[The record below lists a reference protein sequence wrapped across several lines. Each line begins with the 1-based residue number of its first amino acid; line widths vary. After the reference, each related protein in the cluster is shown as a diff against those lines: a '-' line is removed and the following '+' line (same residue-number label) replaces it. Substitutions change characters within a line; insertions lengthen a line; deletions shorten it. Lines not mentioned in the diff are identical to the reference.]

1 MEEKINVEVPEHP
14 SVEPVKGRIVSV
26 DVLRGFDMFWIVGGS
41 TFFAAFFNLTGGRL
55 GKIIVPQFEHV
66 KWEGFH
72 FYDLIFPLFTFIV
85 GMSVVFSLGKLVKR
99 EGKKA
104 AYKRIFRRF
113 ILLYLLGIIY
123 YGGVSQGIQNIRLL
137 GVLQRLALVYL
148 FSGILFIN
156 LRLRGMIITAAG
168 ILLAYWALLSFV
180 PVPGVGHPSFDVGT
194 NWPNWFDAHYL
205 PWRKWRGDWDPE
217 GILSTFPAIV
227 TGLLGVFSSILLLN
241 RNIPDMKKVWYFI
254 GGGAVLVI
262 LGYLWGL
269 QFPVIKRLW
278 TSSYVLV
285 AGGYSAM
292 LMGLLYY
299 IVDVRKWQKWALP
312 FIWIGMNPITI
323 YMVRNIVD
331 LWAFANRFVGLQK
344 VNVSFDPSLSL
355 HERFGIFMLASVY
368 LFFIFTIVWFMF
380 RKKIFIRI

>member
-1 MEEKINVEVPEHP
+1 MNEENEKVQEQP
-14 SVEPVKGRIVSV
+14 SIEPVKGRIVSV

-41 TFFAAFFNLTGGRL
+41 AFFAAFFNLTGGKL
-55 GKIIVPQFEHV
+55 GEIIVPQFEHAH
-66 KWEGFH
+66 WEGFH
-72 FYDLIFPLFTFIV
+72 FYDLIFPLFAFIV

-113 ILLYLLGIIY
+113 IILYLLGIIY
-123 YGGVSQGIQNIRLL
+123 YGGVNHGIQNIRLL
-137 GVLQRLALVYL
+137 GVLQRLAFVYL
-148 FSGILFIN
+148 FSGILYIN
-156 LRLRGMIITAAG
+156 IRTRGLIITFLG
-168 ILLAYWALLSFV
+168 ILIIYWAFLSFV
-180 PVPGVGHPSFDVGT
+180 PVPDIGKVSFARGI
-194 NWPNWFDAHYL
+194 NWPNWFDKHYL
-205 PWRKWRGDWDPE
+205 PFRKWNGDWDPE
-217 GILSTFPAIV
+217 GILSTFPAIA
-227 TGLLGVFSSILLLN
+227 TGLLGVFTSILLLN
-241 RNIPDMKKVWYFI
+241 KKVSDMKKVWYFI
-254 GGGAVLVI
+254 GGGAVLVV

-292 LMGLLYY
+292 LMGLFYY

-323 YMVRNIVD
+323 YMTVNIVD

-344 VNVSFDPSLSL
+344 ARVSFNPELPLDQ
-355 HERFGIFMLASVY
+355 RIGIFILASVF
-368 LFFIFTIVWFMF
+368 LFFVFYIVRFMF
-380 RKKIFIRI
+380 KRKIFIRI

>member
-1 MEEKINVEVPEHP
+1 MEEKINVEVPEQP

-41 TFFAAFFNLTGGRL
+41 AFFAAFFNLAGGKL
-55 GKIIVPQFEHV
+55 GEIIVPQFEHA

-72 FYDLIFPLFTFIV
+72 FYDLIFPLFAFIV

-113 ILLYLLGIIY
+113 IILYLLGIIY
-123 YGGVSQGIQNIRLL
+123 YGGINHGVQNIRLL
-137 GVLQRLALVYL
+137 GVLQRLAFVYL
-148 FSGILFIN
+148 FAGIIFVN
-156 LRLRGMIITAAG
+156 LRLRGMIITAVG
-168 ILLAYWALLSFV
+168 ILLAYWAFLSFV
-180 PVPGVGHPSFDVGT
+180 PVPGVGHPSFEMGA

-205 PWRKWRGDWDPE
+205 PLRKWRGTWDPE
-217 GILSTFPAIV
+217 GILSTIPAIV
-227 TGLLGVFSSILLLN
+227 SGLLGVFTSILLLN
-241 RNIPDMKKVWYFI
+241 KNIPDMKKVWYFI
-254 GGGAVLVI
+254 GGGAVLVA

-292 LMGLLYY
+292 LMGIFYY
-299 IVDVRKWQKWALP
+299 IVDVKKWQKWALP
-312 FIWIGMNPITI
+312 FIWIGMNPITL
-323 YMVRNIVD
+323 YMTVNIVD
-331 LWAFANRFVGLQK
+331 RWAFANRFVGLK
-344 VNVSFDPSLSL
+344 SAHVSFNPDLPLN
-355 HERFGIFMLASVY
+355 ERFGIFMLASFF
-368 LFFIFTIVWFMF
+368 LFFVFTIVRFMF
-380 RKKIFIRI
+380 KRKIFIRI